1 MNALETSA
9 RSTMMEINEESNDHD
24 LEDVMVE
31 DNMQTSTSGSAT
43 ITHRER
49 KSIFDKWSE
58 KLKDFLDNAE

>member
-1 MNALETSA
+1 
-9 RSTMMEINEESNDHD
+9 
-24 LEDVMVE
+24 MVE
-31 DNMQTSTSGSAT
+31 DNMQASTSGSAT